1 MFGGKHAE
9 GPTVVGEGAVIVGTL
24 TARGRVQIDGVVEGS
39 VKVQGQVSVGPK
51 GRVEGDLLAD
61 DVAVGGEV
69 KGRIVAR
76 GHLHVV
82 ASGRLRGD
90 MHYGTLQVDRGAVIE
105 GRTLQGEPTEA
116 AEHSADSAPQDIGH
130 DAVELAEPVQLRA
143 SQRPQAAAS

>member
-69 KGRIVAR
+69 KGRVVAR

-82 ASGRLRGD
+82 ASGRLRGEL
-90 MHYGTLQVDRGAVIE
+90 HYGTLQVERGAVLE
-105 GRTLQGEPTEA
+105 GSTLQGEPAEA
-116 AEHSADSAPQDIGH
+116 VTDGE
-130 DAVELAEPVQLRA
+130 VEDVGSNAAALNEPVLLRP

>member
-1 MFGGKHAE
+1 MFGGKHAA

-39 VKVQGQVSVGPK
+39 VKVEGQVSVGPK

-69 KGRIVAR
+69 KGRVVAR
-76 GHLHVV
+76 GHLHVI
-82 ASGRLRGD
+82 ASGRVRGD
-90 MHYGTLQVDRGAVIE
+90 LHYGTLQVERGAVLE
-105 GRTLQGEPTEA
+105 GRTLQGEP
-116 AEHSADSAPQDIGH
+116 AEPSADSAPQDIGN